1 MSPSLGVSRPGSVL
15 SQAMSTPSQD
25 PSSGASGE
33 WPAPQDAPPPLQPPP
48 IEPGQ
53 SGQSGEP
60 QGPPPQQ
67 PQFGQPPQAPTQQQ
81 PQFGQPAAGY
91 PSYPQQQ
98 QGYGQQQ
105 PYPSYPQQ
113 GNPPPGYPQQGYP
126 QQGYPQ
132 PQSGYPQQGYPQ
144 QGYAQQG
151 YPQQGYPQQP
161 GPYNQYAPY
170 GSAGYGTTGQLA
182 TWLPRV
188 GATILDVLLLLPFEI
203 IAIIAIAV
211 GSKSGTYDP
220 NTGVTTP
227 ATTSGAGLGIA
238 AVMYIGAFG
247 FSLWQLYRQ
256 GTTGQTIGKRVVGI
270 RVIRESDGQ
279 YTGFGMAFVRGLA
292 HFLDGIA
299 CYIGF
304 LWPLWDA
311 KRQTFADKVCGT
323 VVIRN

>member
-1 MSPSLGVSRPGSVL
+1 
-15 SQAMSTPSQD
+15 MSTPSQD

-60 QGPPPQQ
+60 QGPPPQQPQQ

-132 PQSGYPQQGYPQ
+132 PQPGYPQQGYPQQGYPQ

-170 GSAGYGTTGQLA
+170 GSAGYGATGQLA

-188 GATILDVLLLLPFEI
+188 GATILDFLILLPFEI
-203 IAIIAIAV
+203 VAIIAIAA
-211 GSKSGTYDP
+211 SSHSGTYDP

-227 ATTSGAGLGIA
+227 ATTSGVGLAIA
-238 AVMYIGAFG
+238 AVAYIGAFG
-247 FSLWQLYRQ
+247 FQLWQLYRQ

-323 VVIRN
+323 VVIRS